1 MKTLA
6 IIGSQWG
13 DEGKGKITD
22 LLSEK
27 CDVVVR
33 YQGGNNAGHTIIVDG
48 KKIVLHLIPS
58 GILHPHSV
66 SLISHGVV
74 FEPEAFQT
82 ELKKVIDSGI
92 NVTSDNLK
100 ISENVTVI
108 TSYNKLLDA
117 ARESQ
122 GAVKIGTTGKGIGP
136 AYEDKIAR
144 RAIKLKD
151 LFNLED
157 LKIKLARNLEEKET
171 LFKHRYNT
179 EFPSVADEA
188 LRLFNLGKN
197 IAPFMCDTFSYLDQ
211 AIRENKKILFEGAQ
225 GILLDID
232 YGTYP
237 YVTSSSTALG
247 GVYTGAGIPESHI
260 EEVLGITKAY
270 TTRVGEG
277 PFPTELFDNIGEE
290 IQTKGQEFGATT
302 GRKRRCGW
310 LDLPL
315 LKYAVKA
322 SNLTSIA
329 LTKLDILCGIKEL
342 KVCVA
347 YEYEGSRIEVAYPG
361 IDLTK
366 AVPIYKKMKPF
377 NDNFVDLLSI
387 ELELYI
393 KEIENFLG
401 IPVGIIAFGPER
413 KEIIFRKDYFE
424 NEINPELDLSSWG
437 KQPGVLEGIYPQVD
451 SLKLSRILSSP
462 TKK

>member
-66 SLISHGVV
+66 SVIGHGVV
-74 FEPEAFQT
+74 FEPEAFVN
-82 ELKKVIDSGI
+82 ELRRVEEAGIKVTGA
-92 NVTSDNLK
+92 NLK

-108 TSYNKLLDA
+108 TSYNKILDA

-122 GAVKIGTTGKGIGP
+122 GSVKIGTTGKGIGP
-136 AYEDKIAR
+136 AYEDKVGR
-144 RAIKLKD
+144 RAVKLKD
-151 LFNLED
+151 LFDMEL
-157 LKIKLARNLEEKET
+157 LKKKLARNLGEKEV
-171 LFKHRYNT
+171 LFKHRYNVD
-179 EFPSVADEA
+179 FPTIEQEAD
-188 LRLFNLGKN
+188 RLYTIGKT
-197 IAPFMCDTFSYLDQ
+197 IQPFVCDTFSVLDH
-211 AIRENKKILFEGAQ
+211 AVMNGKKILYEGAQ
-225 GILLDID
+225 GILLDVD

-277 PFPTELFDNIGEE
+277 PFPTELFDALGEE
-290 IQTKGQEFGATT
+290 IQTKGHEFGATT

-315 LKYAVKA
+315 LKYSVKA

-329 LTKLDILCGIKEL
+329 LTKLDILSDIREL
-342 KVCVA
+342 KVCIA
-347 YEYEGSRIEVAYPG
+347 YEYEGKRIECAYPG
-361 IDLTK
+361 IDLSLAK
-366 AVPIYKKMKPF
+366 PIYKDMKPF
-377 NDNFVDLLSI
+377 TDNFSGALSN
-387 ELELYI
+387 ELETYI
-393 KEIENFLG
+393 REIETFLG

-413 KEIIFRKDYFE
+413 KEIIFRKNYF
-424 NEINPELDLSSWG
+424 
-437 KQPGVLEGIYPQVD
+437 
-451 SLKLSRILSSP
+451 
-462 TKK
+462 

>member
-27 CDVVVR
+27 CDLVVR
-33 YQGGNNAGHTIIVDG
+33 YQGGNNAGHTIIVEG

-58 GILHPHSV
+58 GILHPHCV
-66 SLISHGVV
+66 SIIGHGVV
-74 FEPEAFQT
+74 FEPEAFQV
-82 ELKKVIDSGI
+82 ELKKVADAGI
-92 NVTSDNLK
+92 TVTSKNLK

-108 TSYNKLLDA
+108 TGYNKLLDA
-117 ARESQ
+117 ARETQ
-122 GAVKIGTTGKGIGP
+122 GSMKIGTTGKGIGP

-151 LFNLED
+151 LFSLPE
-157 LKIKLARNLEEKET
+157 LKTKLARNLEEKET
-171 LFKHRYNT
+171 LFKHRYNIT
-179 EFPSVADEA
+179 FPSVEEEA
-188 LRLFNLGKN
+188 QRLFELGKN
-197 IAPFMCDTFSYLDQ
+197 IAPFICDTFSYLDQ
-211 AIRENKKILFEGAQ
+211 AILENKKILFEGAQ
-225 GILLDID
+225 GVLLDID

-247 GVYTGAGIPESHI
+247 GIYTGAGVPQSEV

-277 PFPTELFDNIGEE
+277 PFPTELLDNMGEE
-290 IQTKGQEFGATT
+290 IQVKGHEFGATT

-315 LKYAVKA
+315 LKYSVKA

-329 LTKLDILCGIKEL
+329 LTKLDILSGLKEL
-342 KVCVA
+342 KMCVA

-377 NDNFVDLLSI
+377 IDDFNKPLSL
-387 ELELYI
+387 ELEMYI

-413 KEIIFRKDYFE
+413 KEIIFRKEYF
-424 NEINPELDLSSWG
+424 SS
-437 KQPGVLEGIYPQVD
+437 I
-451 SLKLSRILSSP
+451 
-462 TKK
+462 

>member
-6 IIGSQWG
+6 IIGAQWG

-48 KKIVLHLIPS
+48 NKIVLHLIPS

-66 SLISHGVV
+66 SVIGHGVV
-74 FEPEAFQT
+74 FEPEAFQV
-82 ELKKVIDSGI
+82 ELKTVAAAGI
-92 NVTSDNLK
+92 KVTSENLK

-122 GAVKIGTTGKGIGP
+122 GSVKIGTTGKGIGP
-136 AYEDKIAR
+136 AYEDKVGR
-144 RAIKLKD
+144 CAIKLKD
-151 LFNLED
+151 LFDLET
-157 LKIKLARNLEEKET
+157 LKTKLARNLGEKEI
-171 LFKHRYNT
+171 LFKHRYNVD
-179 EFPSVADEA
+179 FPSVEVEA
-188 LRLFNLGKN
+188 QRLFELGKN
-197 IAPFMCDTFSYLDQ
+197 VRPFVCDTFSYLDHAVQ
-211 AIRENKKILFEGAQ
+211 AKKKILFEGAQ
-225 GILLDID
+225 GILLDVD

-237 YVTSSSTALG
+237 FVTSSSTSLG
-247 GVYTGAGIPESHI
+247 GVYTGAGIPESHV

-277 PFPTELFDNIGEE
+277 PFPTELFDEVGEKIQSIG
-290 IQTKGQEFGATT
+290 KEFGATT

-315 LKYAVKA
+315 LKYSVKA

-329 LTKLDILCGIKEL
+329 LTKLDILCLVDEL

-347 YEYEGSRIEVAYPG
+347 YEYEGKTIKCAYPG
-361 IDLTK
+361 IDLYK
-366 AVPIYKKMKPF
+366 AKPVYKTLKPF
-377 NDNFVDLLSI
+377 KDDFTNKGSKDLSPELND
-387 ELELYI
+387 YI
-393 KEIENFLG
+393 LEIETFLG
-401 IPVGIIAFGPER
+401 IPVGILAFGPER
-413 KEIIFRKDYFE
+413 KEILFRKDYF
-424 NEINPELDLSSWG
+424 
-437 KQPGVLEGIYPQVD
+437 
-451 SLKLSRILSSP
+451 
-462 TKK
+462 